1 MPIKEDKRIT
11 EISNNIDPYPL
22 TKPEI
27 PEKPIFVRNPSTEPA
42 PVAFLND

>member
-11 EISNNIDPYPL
+11 EISGNTDTYPL

-27 PEKPIFVRNPSTEPA
+27 PEKPIFARNASTEPA
-42 PVAFLND
+42 PVAYP